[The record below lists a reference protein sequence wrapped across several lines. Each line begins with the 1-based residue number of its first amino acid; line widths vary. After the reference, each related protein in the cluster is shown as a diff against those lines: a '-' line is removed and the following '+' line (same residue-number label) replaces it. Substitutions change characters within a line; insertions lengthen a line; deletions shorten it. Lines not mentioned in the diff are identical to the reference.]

1 MRLPIFCCV
10 FLALS
15 TAALAEEEF
24 DRLVHLLPRSANAV
38 MLLNVDKAIA
48 SPMGKFE
55 GWKENLEK
63 MFDAGVTRVP
73 PQAKRFV
80 LAAEVDFEFLKPLWE
95 AAVVDSR
102 ELISMSEI
110 AKRRK
115 GTIDTIESHAAIALP
130 EDVYLIQFDDTTLG
144 AIGPANRK
152 LATSWLRDIEA
163 GLKLSSYLDRAAYYS
178 DTSGSEIIIA
188 VDLDGAFALESAV
201 AYLKTK
207 PGVVSG
213 QFTIQQAAAFLAGVK
228 GIRLGIRLT
237 QPPTAAVAVDCG
249 EEIELSAEI
258 AKRAMLQVLADSGT
272 LVPEMRDWT
281 PAVKGTQATLSGKL
295 SKSGLRRFLSLI
307 ESPTASQPASTTAS
321 ATKSPIESPSET
333 SLDPQQQMAQATLKH
348 YKSVVDMFDDLKG
361 DMKDAANLAVTSTY
375 FDRYAKRIERLP
387 LLDVDPSMLDYSGY
401 VAGELR
407 AAAGAVRTMGIRGN
421 SRQHQINYNDI
432 EYDYAY
438 GYRAGWYGESSVAV
452 PVNDGVGAV
461 KAVGAERRKIRA
473 EEKGVAAT
481 DVHQIRA
488 NVIDATSK
496 IRRAMSEKYRIN
508 F

>member
-1 MRLPIFCCV
+1 MRLPIFCCA
-10 FLALS
+10 LMALS
-15 TAALAEEEF
+15 TGALAEEEF

-38 MLLNVDKAIA
+38 MLLNVDKAID

-55 GWKENLEK
+55 GWKENMEK
-63 MFDAGVTRVP
+63 MFDAGVSRVP

-95 AAVVDSR
+95 AAVLDSR
-102 ELISMSEI
+102 ELISMPEI

-115 GTIDTIESHAAIALP
+115 GAIDTIESRAAIALP

-213 QFTIQQAAAFLAGVK
+213 QYTIQQAATFLAGVK

-237 QPPTAAVAVDCG
+237 QPPTAAVAVDCRD
-249 EEIELSAEI
+249 EIDLSAEI

-272 LVPEMRDWT
+272 LVPEMREWT

-307 ESPTASQPASTTAS
+307 ESPTSSQPPQVTAS
-321 ATKSPIESPSET
+321 KIVSPSET
-333 SLDPQQQMAQATLKH
+333 TLDPQQQIAQATLKH
-348 YKSVVDMFDDLKG
+348 FTSVVDMFDDLKG
-361 DMKDAANLAVTSTY
+361 DMKDAANLAVTATY
-375 FDRYAKRIERLP
+375 FDRYAKRIERMP

-421 SRQHQINYNDI
+421 SRQHQINYSDI

-438 GYRAGWYGESSVAV
+438 GYRSGWYGESSVAV
-452 PVNDGVGAV
+452 PINDGVGAV

-473 EEKGVAAT
+473 EEKGVMAT